1 MTLSLHMKSL
11 ILIYICINNK
21 MKNILVTGG
30 AGFIGSNLIKS
41 LVEKGFNVTSLDD
54 YSTGSKSN
62 EIQDVKYYNLDI
74 EKISKINESIDICYH
89 LAAQSRVQP
98 SFEDPEESFRI
109 NVLGTSRVMEWAKK
123 KKVKVVY
130 AGSSSKHH
138 VPSDSPYAM
147 YKFLGEEVCK
157 LYKKS
162 YNVNVAIARF
172 YNVYG
177 PGENIDE
184 KYGNVIGI
192 WRSKVIQG
200 EPLPIVGDGN
210 QKRDFIHVYDIV
222 NGLIKIA
229 LTDINHNDAWEL
241 GTGINY
247 SINELFKYFKDKFD
261 VKSINIPDQP
271 GNYRQTLRGND
282 DSLKLLDWKP
292 MDRLKEHIN
301 SFN

>member
-1 MTLSLHMKSL
+1 MQ
-11 ILIYICINNK
+11 

-30 AGFIGSNLIKS
+30 VGFIGSNLIKS
-41 LVEKGFNVTSLDD
+41 LIGKGFTIVSLDN

-62 EIQDVKYYNLDI
+62 EIQDVKYYDLDI
-74 EKISKINESIDICYH
+74 ESISKIKESIDICFH

-98 SFEDPEESFRI
+98 SFEDPEKSFRI
-109 NVLGTSRVMEWAKK
+109 NVLGTSRVMEWARIN
-123 KKVKVVY
+123 KVKIIY
-130 AGSSSKHH
+130 AGSSSKHRD
-138 VPSDSPYAM
+138 PSDSPYAM

-162 YNVNVAIARF
+162 YNVNVEIARF

-184 KYGNVIGI
+184 KFGNVLGI
-192 WRSKVIQG
+192 WRSKLIKG

-222 NGLIKIA
+222 DGLIKIA
-229 LTDINHNDAWEL
+229 LTDINHDDAWEL

-247 SINELFKYFKDKFD
+247 SINELFKHFKDKFD

-271 GNYRQTLRGND
+271 GNYRQTLREND